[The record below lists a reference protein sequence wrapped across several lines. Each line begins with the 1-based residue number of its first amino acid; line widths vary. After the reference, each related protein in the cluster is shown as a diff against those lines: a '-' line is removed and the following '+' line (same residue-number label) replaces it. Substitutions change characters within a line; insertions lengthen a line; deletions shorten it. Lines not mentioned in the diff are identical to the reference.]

1 MAVPPVRV
9 PPDPKYSAEVV
20 VLVTTLGAKRTEFNA
35 GKRARDLME
44 IKRVHHKIIDFNRDA
59 RHAGTGESENIAIR
73 KLMEQNKLKTGDND
87 DLVLPQLFVDGL
99 YIGDAN
105 ELQGLED
112 DGLLDSILHRRA
124 CPKCGDR
131 RREPDMKQCV
141 NCSEKFEEIL
151 PGMMTIEQLLRELA
165 MVNEGDYDEDYDGDF
180 GEASAEANQWSS
192 GWQPP
197 VNTTLEPDMRK
208 ERFMASCEPRGQ
220 NSGPGPAFEPAAARA
235 PTAAPVAPVAPAASP
250 APAAPSP
257 AQAQPTVAAA
267 GQPTVSLFKPGD
279 QVQYWSDTKNRWV
292 DACVV
297 AQHEKEGVIKY
308 DLNCKRGAAADKV
321 RRPGSG

>member
-1 MAVPPVRV
+1 MCMAVPPVRV

-73 KLMEQNKLKTGDND
+73 KLMEQNKLKTGEND

-105 ELQGLED
+105 SLQGLED
-112 DGLLDSILHRRA
+112 DGLLESILLRRA
-124 CPKCGDR
+124 CPKCCDL
-131 RREPDMKQCV
+131 RREPDTKQCIK
-141 NCSEKFEEIL
+141 CGEKFEEIL

-165 MVNEGDYDEDYDGDF
+165 MVNEGDYDEDYDGDY
-180 GEASAEANQWSS
+180 GEAD
-192 GWQPP
+192 WQPP
-197 VNTTLEPDMRK
+197 VTTTLEPEIRK
-208 ERFMASCEPRGQ
+208 ERFMATCSPRG
-220 NSGPGPAFEPAAARA
+220 PGTVVEGVAGRTPPPAAAPLA
-235 PTAAPVAPVAPAASP
+235 AAPVAPVVAPVPATAAPA
-250 APAAPSP
+250 P
-257 AQAQPTVAAA
+257 AQAQPAVAAA
-267 GQPTVSLFKPGD
+267 AQPGVTIYKPGD

-297 AQHEKEGVIKY
+297 AQHEKDGVIKY

>member
-73 KLMEQNKLKTGDND
+73 KLMEQNKLKTGQND

-105 ELQGLED
+105 SLQGLED
-112 DGLLDSILHRRA
+112 DGLLESILLRRA
-124 CPKCGDR
+124 CPKCCDL
-131 RREPDMKQCV
+131 RREPDSKQCV
-141 NCSEKFEEIL
+141 KCGEKFEEIL
-151 PGMMTIEQLLRELA
+151 PGLMTIEQLLRDLA
-165 MVNEGDYDEDYDGDF
+165 MINEGDFDEDYDGDY
-180 GEASAEANQWSS
+180 GEADGNQYGS
-192 GWQPP
+192 GWQPR
-197 VNTTLEPDMRK
+197 VNTTLPEERK
-208 ERFMASCEPRGQ
+208 ERFMGACEPRG
-220 NSGPGPAFEPAAARA
+220 PASALEPAAGRA
-235 PTAAPVAPVAPAASP
+235 PAPAPAPLAAAPVAPAATP
-250 APAAPSP
+250 APAAAAPAP
-257 AQAQPTVAAA
+257 AQAQPAVAAA
-267 GQPTVSLFKPGD
+267 GQPTVSIFKQGD

-297 AQHEKEGVIKY
+297 AKHEKDGVIKY

>member
-1 MAVPPVRV
+1 
-9 PPDPKYSAEVV
+9 

-59 RHAGTGESENIAIR
+59 RHAGTGEAENIAIR
-73 KLMEQNKLKTGDND
+73 KLMEQDKLKTGEND
-87 DLVLPQLFVDGL
+87 DLVLPQLFVDGI

-105 ELQGLED
+105 SLQGLED
-112 DGLLDSILHRRA
+112 DEVLESILLRRS

-131 RREPDMKQCV
+131 RRQPDSKQCV
-141 NCSEKFEEIL
+141 ACGERFEEIL

-165 MVNEGDYDEDYDGDF
+165 MVNEGDYDEDYDDGF
-180 GEASAEANQWSS
+180 GEADGNQWGST
-192 GWQPP
+192 WQPP
-197 VNTTLEPDMRK
+197 VNTTLEPEMRK
-208 ERFMASCEPRGQ
+208 ERFMAACSPRGQ
-220 NSGPGPAFEPAAARA
+220 NNTGPGPGLDSAAGRATVPAAAA
-235 PTAAPVAPVAPAASP
+235 PPAAAPVAPAATP
-250 APAAPSP
+250 APAAAAPAP
-257 AQAQPTVAAA
+257 AQAKPAAAAA
-267 GQPTVSLFKPGD
+267 GQSAVTLFKPGD

-297 AQHEKEGVIKY
+297 AQHEKDGVIKY

>member
-73 KLMEQNKLKTGDND
+73 KLMEQNKLQTGEND

-105 ELQGLED
+105 SLQGLED
-112 DGLLDSILHRRA
+112 DGLLEPILLRRA

-131 RREPDMKQCV
+131 RREPDSKQCV
-141 NCSEKFEEIL
+141 NCSDKFEEIL
-151 PGMMTIEQLLRELA
+151 PGMMTIETLLRELA

-180 GEASAEANQWSS
+180 GEAD
-192 GWQPP
+192 WQPP
-197 VNTTLEPDMRK
+197 VNTTLEPEIRK
-208 ERFMASCEPRGQ
+208 ERFMASCSPRGQ
-220 NSGPGPAFEPAAARA
+220 NAGLGPALEPAAGRA
-235 PTAAPVAPVAPAASP
+235 PAPAAAPVAAAPVAPAASP